1 MNSSQTIEDESDDM
15 SVDELYR
22 GGTSESKSYD
32 EVTSPVNP
40 LRLSGRQLSK
50 PQMSPKSFNSDDDN
64 EIKLFSQG
72 TESQFLMYGA
82 SNR

>member
-40 LRLSGRQLSK
+40 LRLSGR
-50 PQMSPKSFNSDDDN
+50 
-64 EIKLFSQG
+64 
-72 TESQFLMYGA
+72 
-82 SNR
+82 